1 MSDSKESD
9 EPKALSLS
17 GPRRL
22 ELKKTVETGQVRQ
35 SFSHGRSKTVQVEV
49 RKKRTFRRE
58 GDKLVKSAPALGVAS
73 EPADAPAFELEDEP
87 QGRPSRQLTQD
98 EKAARMR
105 ALQGA
110 QREADDARKIAEAE
124 AQALAVEEAER
135 AAAEEAERAR
145 AAEEESRRAEEDKGQ
160 AAQAEDQEQKRRAD
174 KPAEEPIPAEPQP
187 LPEKQEAAELQNRGR
202 RPVRAVPPKAP
213 ATRRQPS
220 ERRRGGKLT
229 ISKALDDNRGER
241 QHSLAAFR
249 RRQERDRRSARQQQ
263 SSEPPKRVIR
273 DVVIPESIT
282 IAELSNRMAE
292 RTTDVVKSLMKLGT
306 MVNVNQTI
314 DADTAEV
321 VVSEFGHRS
330 KRVSEADVEIG
341 LTREDVDES
350 GPQRPRAPIVT
361 VMGHVDHGKTSLLDA
376 LRKTDVAAKEAGGI
390 TQHIGAYQVKI
401 DDQRKVTFIDTP
413 GHEAFTAMRARGANV
428 TDLIILVVAADDSV
442 MPQTIEAIHHA
453 KAAGVPIIVAIN
465 KCDRPDADPT
475 RVRNDLLQHDVIDE
489 SVGGDVL
496 SVEVSAVTGDG
507 LDKLLETLLLQSEM
521 LELKANPDRAAFGT
535 VIESKL
541 EHGRGAVATVLVR
554 SGTLRI
560 GDILVAGAESGRVRA
575 LIDDHGQNVDAA
587 GPAMPVEVL
596 GLQNAPTAGDDLSAV
611 ESEARAR
618 EVAEFRQR
626 RNRDAQAVAGA
637 RGSLEQMLSAIK
649 EGKASEL
656 PIVVKADVQGSVE
669 AIIGA
674 ADKFATE
681 EVKVRV
687 LHGGVGGIT
696 ESDVSLAHA
705 SDAMIVGFNVRAN
718 KQARELA
725 QQDGVEIRYYSIIY
739 ELTEDLKALLSGMLE
754 PERREHVLGSLQ
766 VREVFNVSKV
776 GKVAGC
782 MVTDGL
788 VRRGARVRL
797 LRDSVVVHDG
807 KLGTLRR
814 FKDDVREVKD
824 GYECGI
830 ALDSYQDMQ
839 IGDVVEAYEVE
850 EVARTL

>member
-1 MSDSKESD
+1 MSDSKETD
-9 EPKALSLS
+9 ERKALSLS

-58 GDKLVKSAPALGVAS
+58 GDKLVKSAPAKS
-73 EPADAPAFELEDEP
+73 PAAETAEAPAVEQDDD
-87 QGRPSRQLTQD
+87 QHVRAGRQLTQD

-110 QREADDARKIAEAE
+110 QREADDARRRAEEE
-124 AQALAVEEAER
+124 AAQRAAEEAER
-135 AAAEEAERAR
+135 AAAEEAERQR
-145 AAEEESRRAEEDKGQ
+145 AAEEEARRAEEEKDRAK
-160 AAQAEDQEQKRRAD
+160 QAEEKAEKAAVAEVAQEPVA
-174 KPAEEPIPAEPQP
+174 AERQP
-187 LPEKQEAAELQNRGR
+187 LPEKQEAAEQQNRGR
-202 RPVRAVPPKAP
+202 RPSRGVPPKAP

-229 ISKALDDNRGER
+229 ISRALDDNQGER

-249 RRQERDRRSARQQQ
+249 RRQERDRRAARQQQ

-273 DVVIPESIT
+273 EVVIPETIT
-282 IAELSNRMAE
+282 VAELSNRMAE
-292 RTTDVVKSLMKLGT
+292 RTTDVVKSLMKMGT
-306 MVNVNQTI
+306 MVNVNQSI
-314 DADTAEV
+314 DADTAEI
-321 VVSEFGHRS
+321 VVSEFGHRP

-341 LTREDVDES
+341 LTSEDIDHS
-350 GPQRPRAPIVT
+350 GPQLPRAPIVT

-376 LRKTDVAAKEAGGI
+376 LRKSDVAAKEAGGI
-390 TQHIGAYQVKI
+390 TQHIGAYQVAV
-401 DDQRKVTFIDTP
+401 DGGRKVTFIDTP
-413 GHEAFTAMRARGANV
+413 GHEAFTAMRARGAKV

-442 MPQTIEAIHHA
+442 MPQTVEAIHHA
-453 KAAGVPIIVAIN
+453 KAAEVPIIVAIN
-465 KCDRPDADPT
+465 KCDRPDADPN

-496 SVEVSAVTGDG
+496 SVEVSAITGDG
-507 LDKLLETLLLQSEM
+507 LDKLLETVLLQSEM
-521 LELKANPDRAAFGT
+521 QELTANPDGAAFGS

-541 EHGRGAVATVLVR
+541 ERGRGAVATVLVR
-554 SGTLRI
+554 SGTLRV
-560 GDILVAGAESGRVRA
+560 GDILVAGAEPGRVRA
-575 LIDDHGQNVDAA
+575 MIDDRGNTIDTA
-587 GPAMPVEVL
+587 GPSMPVEVL
-596 GLQNAPTAGDDLSAV
+596 GLQGAPDAGDDLSVV

-618 EVAEFRQR
+618 EVAEFRKR
-626 RNRDAQAVAGA
+626 RIRAAQAKVGA
-637 RGSLEQMLSAIK
+637 RGTLEQMLSAIK
-649 EGKASEL
+649 QGKANEL
-656 PIVVKADVQGSVE
+656 PVVVKADVQGSVE
-669 AIIGA
+669 AITGA
-674 ADKFATE
+674 ADKFATD

-687 LHGGVGGIT
+687 LHSGVGGIT
-696 ESDVSLAHA
+696 ESDVTLAHA
-705 SDAMIVGFNVRAN
+705 SDALIVGFNVRAN

-725 QQDGVEIRYYSIIY
+725 QRDGVEIRYYSIIY

-788 VRRGARVRL
+788 IRRGARVRL
-797 LRDSVVVHDG
+797 LRDSVVIHDG

-839 IGDVVEAYEVE
+839 IGDVVEAYEIE